1 MDRSGAGSRRL
12 YPGEQLESAVEAFGN
27 EAADV
32 RALTPHGRASG
43 LTSVERAFLTAG
55 LAAYEGERRA
65 SARAARV
72 LRGLVAA
79 LSVLLCLAVVAG
91 LTARE
96 QSRTADRRA
105 DEAEARRIAAVAGT
119 LRRSDPRAALRLSV
133 AAWRIAHVP
142 QTRKRCTAPP
152 PSVRWACSKRV
163 RWRGP
168 GPK

>member
-1 MDRSGAGSRRL
+1 
-12 YPGEQLESAVEAFGN
+12 
-27 EAADV
+27 
-32 RALTPHGRASG
+32 
-43 LTSVERAFLTAG
+43 
-55 LAAYEGERRA
+55 
-65 SARAARV
+65 ARV

-133 AAWRIAHVP
+133 AAWRIADVP
-142 QTRKRCTAPP
+142 ETREALYGAAAQREVGLLEAGSGGGGPDRNDTWRRLSQDGRTLTVVGPDRTR
-152 PSVRWACSKRV
+152 RWDVATGRPLPDLP
-163 RWRGP
+163 GP
-168 GPK
+168 GRQAASIVAVSPDTGTVALR